1 MKPLSEHVVVVTG
14 ASSGVG
20 RETARLL
27 GERGATVVL
36 SARNEEALQSAAEEV
51 RRLGGK
57 ALVHPAD
64 VSSWDQV
71 EGLRDRAVAEFGAID
86 TWVNSAAVAV
96 YGTVVDDLSAEE
108 IHRVVEVTQMG
119 QIYGMKVAAEQMR
132 DQGSGVIVN
141 VASALGRRSVPLQA
155 PYCAAKHAV
164 VGFAESL
171 RMELAREAPGVHV
184 TTLLPSSINTPLF
197 VHARSKMQVLPM
209 PIPPIYEPRVVA
221 KVVAEVAETPRRDV
235 VVGGG
240 GKMLTAMQ
248 RVSPALADAFMLGPG
263 KAFAKQ
269 KTDEPDNGKD
279 NLFAPMGGSGSV
291 TGQFG
296 EKSKSTSVYTEQLEM
311 HPGRQ
316 RSLLAAVAV
325 LVFLSARRSGR
336 R

>member
-1 MKPLSEHVVVVTG
+1 MMKPSSEQILVLTG

-36 SARNEEALQSAAEEV
+36 SARNEEALEAAAEEV

-64 VSSWDQV
+64 VSSWAEV
-71 EGLRDRAVAEFGAID
+71 VGLRDRAVAELGVID

-96 YGTVVDDLSAEE
+96 YGTVDDLTAEE
-108 IHRVVEVTQMG
+108 IHRVIEVTQMG
-119 QIYGMKVAAEQMR
+119 QIYGMKAAAEQMR
-132 DQGSGVIVN
+132 HQGSGVIVN
-141 VASALGRRSVPLQA
+141 VASALGRRSAPLQA

-171 RMELAREAPGVHV
+171 RMELARQAPGVHV

-197 VHARSKMQVLPM
+197 VHARSKIGVLPM
-209 PIPPIYEPRVVA
+209 PIPPIFEPRVVA
-221 KVVAEVAETPRRDV
+221 KVVVEVAESPRRDV

-248 RVSPALADAFMLGPG
+248 RVSPALVDAFMLGPG

-269 KTDEPDNGKD
+269 KTDEPDNGQD
-279 NLFAPMGGSGSV
+279 NLFAPMAGSGSV

-311 HPGRQ
+311 HPARQ
-316 RSLLAAVAV
+316 RGLLAAAAALMFLAV
-325 LVFLSARRSGR
+325 RRSGR